1 MKTAKDV
8 IETRR
13 ESINAIV
20 GENKDHGWG
29 QADSMA
35 VIGDLLA
42 EFGGAFARHNPPLAD
57 DDPASRNEAE
67 LRDAVLGCID
77 KLVNPSACRQW
88 LASESVGVLNK
99 AEKGQR
105 GRSQFAEF

>member
-13 ESINAIV
+13 ESINAVV
-20 GENKDHGWG
+20 GGNKDHGWG

-42 EFGGAFARHNPPLAD
+42 EFGGAFARHNPPLAA
-57 DDPASRNEAE
+57 DDPAAKNEAE
-67 LRDAVLGCID
+67 LRDAVLGCIE

-88 LASESVGVLNK
+88 LASVGVLNK
-99 AEKGQR
+99 PEKGQR